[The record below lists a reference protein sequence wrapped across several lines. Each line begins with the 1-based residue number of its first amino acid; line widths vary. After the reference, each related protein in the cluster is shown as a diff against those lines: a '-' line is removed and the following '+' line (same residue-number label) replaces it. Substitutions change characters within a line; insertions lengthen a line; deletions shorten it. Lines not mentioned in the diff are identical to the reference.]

1 MAASLLAEVLQSPE
15 IRVTVDGIPWLL
27 PEPEATLTEWNLRLK
42 HLTQRLDGE
51 AELLKLELKE
61 PGLGELTTKRLRKL
75 LQAKVE
81 HKKALTELL
90 APLALSAGGSEELS
104 QAMSIRVPARQT
116 ITSYIN
122 NVFRDW
128 AWETEE
134 NRLSLELV
142 FEALP
147 REAWRGKKVLVL
159 GAGYGRLAY
168 DLHEAAAPA
177 LTVASDI
184 NPLMLMVAK
193 RMYKGKALKLHEFP
207 MAPRDLESHAVLRR
221 CEAPK
226 PASAGLELV
235 FADALRPPFRA
246 GAFDVVLTPWLID
259 ILPPSLPALS
269 VVINDLLAPGG
280 SFVNFGPLGFNHA
293 RSIDNPSLE
302 EVLEIVAGA
311 GFAVAEPKRRSLP
324 YMQSPASAHGRLEY
338 VTAFAATKTGAA
350 QARPAAPSLLPPW
363 LQARD
368 VPVPR
373 LKSFDSFAVF
383 NSILLDTMGF
393 VDGKRTLG
401 QIAEAFAQRHGLAV
415 VEAEASVKG
424 FLARQFEQAQQGRQ
438 H

>member
-1 MAASLLAEVLQSPE
+1 MAASPLAEVLQSPD
-15 IRVTVDGIPWLL
+15 IPVSVDGIPWLL
-27 PEPEATLTEWNLRLK
+27 PAPEATLTEWNLRLK

-81 HKKALTELL
+81 HRKALAELL

-104 QAMSIRVPARQT
+104 QAMNVRVPARQT

-128 AWETEE
+128 SWETEE
-134 NRLSLELV
+134 NRSSLDLV

-147 REAWRGKKVLVL
+147 KEAWKGKKVLVL

-168 DLHEAAAPA
+168 DVHEAASPA
-177 LTVASDI
+177 LTVATDI

-193 RMYKGKALKLHEFP
+193 RLFKGKALKLHEFP

-226 PASAGLELV
+226 PASPGLELV

-246 GAFDVVLTPWLID
+246 GSFDVVLTPWLID
-259 ILPPSLPALS
+259 ILPPSLPSLS
-269 VVINDLLAPGG
+269 ATINELLAPGG
-280 SFVNFGPLGFNHA
+280 TFVNFGPLGFNHA
-293 RSIDNPSLE
+293 RAIDNPSLE
-302 EVLEIVAGA
+302 EVVEIVAAA
-311 GFAVAEPKRRSLP
+311 GFSVGEPKRRSLP
-324 YMQSPASAHGRLEY
+324 YMQSPASAHGRVEL
-338 VTAFAATKTGAA
+338 VTAFAAGKTRPAPVK
-350 QARPAAPSLLPPW
+350 PAAPSLLPPW
-363 LQARD
+363 LESRD
-368 VPVPR
+368 LAVPR
-373 LKSFDSFAVF
+373 LRSFDSFALF
-383 NSILLDTMGF
+383 NSILLDTMGM

-401 QIAEAFAQRHGLAV
+401 QIAEAFAQRHGLPV
-415 VEAEASVKG
+415 GEAETSVKA